1 MKVQTHL
8 HWDCSLLLQILCP
21 ERHEDKRIFA
31 LGGMNESLTLAKK
44 KSLSETGTR
53 IDALSDD

>member
-1 MKVQTHL
+1 MKVQTHV
-8 HWDCSLLLQILCP
+8 HSDCSLFLQIRWP
-21 ERHEDKRIFA
+21 ERHEEKRIFA

>member
-1 MKVQTHL
+1 
-8 HWDCSLLLQILCP
+8 
-21 ERHEDKRIFA
+21 
-31 LGGMNESLTLAKK
+31 MNESLTLAKKK